1 VEDPI
6 TGGCGCGAV
15 RFEVT
20 RPFLSASYCHCTR
33 CQRRS
38 GTAASANARAE
49 SGSVRI
55 VAGADALR
63 GWTPAGGR
71 EKVFC
76 VHCGSA
82 LFSCEPGSQDYT
94 GVRLGAIDGDPRI
107 RPQTRQFVAYAAS
120 WEEIPDDG
128 LPRYPES
135 RPGYAE
141 GR

>member
-1 VEDPI
+1 MADRM

-38 GTAASANARAE
+38 GTAAAATARAE
-49 SGSVRI
+49 SGSVRL
-55 VAGADALR
+55 VQGADALH
-63 GWTPAGGR
+63 GWRPERGR

-76 VHCGSA
+76 IHCGSA
-82 LFSCEPGSQDYT
+82 LFSCEPGSGDYT
-94 GVRLGAIDGDPRI
+94 GVRLGALDGDPGV
-107 RPQTRQFVAYAAS
+107 RPDSHQFVAYAAG
-120 WEEIPDDG
+120 WEALPDDG
-128 LPRYPES
+128 LPRFPEA
-135 RPGYAE
+135 RPGYAD